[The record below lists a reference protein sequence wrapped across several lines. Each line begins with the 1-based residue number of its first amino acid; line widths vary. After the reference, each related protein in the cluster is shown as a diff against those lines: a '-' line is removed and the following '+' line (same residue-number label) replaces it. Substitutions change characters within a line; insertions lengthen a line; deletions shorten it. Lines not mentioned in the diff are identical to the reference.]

1 MFFTNYPRT
10 LYQFGTE
17 NSLTAIQNISVYVD
31 IIDQI
36 KDNINFYEYIE
47 IQDGDRPDTISQ
59 DYYGTVRYYW
69 TLYLLNDNIRERGW
83 PLTVQQI
90 RAKAIIDYPNI
101 VLTTRDGDKFPD
113 GDHFAVGDTVV
124 GQSSGATGIV
134 IKRNWDLGQLFIR
147 KTNALSFSGSEV
159 LRDNTDPEFPQ
170 SVQLV
175 SAVNEYEAVHHYI
188 DADGVRTDVDPFS
201 APSVLLTPVTYL
213 ERYQAANDEL
223 RRIKII
229 KPTAIN
235 QVAKAYKEALRTA

>member
-10 LYQFGTE
+10 LYQFGDE
-17 NSLTAIQNISVYVD
+17 NSFTAIQNISVYVD

-36 KDNINFYEYIE
+36 KDNINFYEFIE
-47 IQDGDRPDTISQ
+47 IQDGERPDTISQ

-69 TLYLLNDNIRERGW
+69 TMYLLNDNIRERGW

-90 RAKAIIDYPNI
+90 RQKAITDYPNT
-101 VLTTRDGDKFPD
+101 VLTTRDIDVLLNYFE
-113 GDHFAVGDTVV
+113 VGDPVI
-124 GQSSGATGIV
+124 GQSTGATGTV
-134 IKRNWDLGQLFIR
+134 IKRNLDLGQIFIR
-147 KTNALSFSGSEV
+147 KTNDLNFSGSEI
-159 LRDNTDPEFPQ
+159 LRDNQDPEFPETI
-170 SVQLV
+170 QL
-175 SAVNEYEAVHHYI
+175 AGIANEYEAVHHYI
-188 DADGVRTDVDPFS
+188 DADGVKTDVDPYS

-213 ERYQAANDEL
+213 DRYQTANDEL